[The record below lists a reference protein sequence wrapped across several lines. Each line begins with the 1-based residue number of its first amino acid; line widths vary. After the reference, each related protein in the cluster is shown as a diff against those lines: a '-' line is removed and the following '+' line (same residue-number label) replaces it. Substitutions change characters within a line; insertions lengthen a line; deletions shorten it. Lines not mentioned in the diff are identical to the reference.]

1 MMAVNRMHSS
11 LSVSGLC
18 FPGLAAVEELDEV
31 AAIGATHT
39 TLPLAKVAQAGPTV
53 VRSHGDTVGVDVQAL
68 VGGTGPLLDAPE
80 TWPAGREQLM
90 GAVDLAAGV
99 GAKVIYMLTGSRKK
113 SPWDQALEQF
123 SAFIAPCIEH
133 AEAAEVALAVEP
145 ANVLYA
151 DLTFVHSAA
160 AGFELARRI
169 PGMKV
174 CLDLFHTW
182 TEPDLRESIMASATL
197 IGLVQVSDY
206 VPGDRSL
213 PARAVPGDGG
223 IPIDDAVGW
232 LWEAGY
238 RGIVD
243 LELNGPRIDSEGHGQ
258 AARRAAEAL
267 NQILLQRAGTGAA
280 SMPSRST
287 LEPKD

>member
-1 MMAVNRMHSS
+1 MAANRMHHS

-18 FPGLAAVEELDEV
+18 FPGLAAVAELDAV
-31 AAIGATHT
+31 AEIGATHT
-39 TLPLAKVAQAGPTV
+39 TLPLATVAQAGPTV
-53 VRSHGDTVGVDVQAL
+53 VRTHGDTVGVDVQAL
-68 VGGTGPLLDAPE
+68 VGGTGPLLDAPA
-80 TWPAGREQLM
+80 TWPAGRGQLM

-99 GAKVIYMLTGSRKK
+99 GAKVIYMLTGARKH

-123 SAFIAPCIEH
+123 STFIAPCMEH
-133 AEAAEVALAVEP
+133 AEAAGVALAVEP

-160 AGFELARRI
+160 TAFEFARRI

-182 TEPDLRESIMASATL
+182 TEPDLQESIRASAAL

-206 VPGDRSL
+206 VLGDRSL

-243 LELNGPRIDSEGHGQ
+243 LELNGPRIDREGHGE
-258 AARRAAEAL
+258 AARRGAEAL
-267 NQILLQRAGTGAA
+267 NRILQQRARPGD
-280 SMPSRST
+280 PLVPPRST
-287 LEPKD
+287 LEPDG